1 MALAWAPAHAA
12 RWLPVTESSIRAV
25 YLDTAG
31 AARDGTY
38 VRAWVREVYTNEQR
52 SDQVGVMYYSA
63 NTLTSYDCA
72 RRTSSSL
79 FRVFY
84 GGDGTELRRVAMD
97 AVDLPTLASPG
108 SLQEALLERACSAL
122 IKPKKDESVPDQ
134 LVKVAAAEDSIKPT
148 AVSASKER
156 AKAEV
161 EKASDQAAGPGKPQ
175 AAEAKKPEGEP
186 AKPEAAQGHKP
197 EAAAEK
203 PDAPAEKPKAAAAT
217 KAAAKEVHAALVP
230 AKPKDAIKPVRLPA
244 VAQTVPRTLAT
255 PARYALYEPPR
266 RPKPVR
272 AGAKHD
278 ARQPTA
284 DAGSE
289 PKTEAK
295 QEHEVHWSYTGPNG
309 AENWGKLKP
318 EFAACAAGKR
328 QSPIDIRDGAKLELE
343 PIRFDYKPSPLRIV
357 DNGHTVQVN
366 YAEGSTIVVAGER
379 FELTQFHFHKPSEE
393 RINGKLYDM
402 VAHLVHRSTDGRLAV
417 VAVLFESGPFQNT
430 FVKGLWPHLPLE
442 AGREIAP
449 LDVTIDVNDIL
460 PAQRTY
466 YTFMGSLTTPPCTE
480 GVLWLVMKNPVP
492 ITAEQ
497 VGVFGKLYAMNARP
511 GQPGN
516 ARLIKESM

>member
-1 MALAWAPAHAA
+1 MAIAWPSAYAA

-25 YLDTAG
+25 YLDAAG
-31 AARDGTY
+31 ASREGTY

-63 NTLTSYDCA
+63 NTLTGYDCA

-97 AVDLPTLASPG
+97 AVDVPTLASPG

-122 IKPKKDESVPDQ
+122 IKPKKDESVPDKP
-134 LVKVAAAEDSIKPT
+134 VKVAAAGDSVERT
-148 AVSASKER
+148 AVSASNEQ
-156 AKAEV
+156 AKSEGQ
-161 EKASDQAAGPGKPQ
+161 KASGQAEGSGKPES
-175 AAEAKKPEGEP
+175 AEAKKPAGEP
-186 AKPEAAQGHKP
+186 AKAETTQGRKP
-197 EAAAEK
+197 EAAEK
-203 PDAPAEKPKAAAAT
+203 SDAPAAKPKAAAAA
-217 KAAAKEVHAALVP
+217 KPAAKGVNAASAP
-230 AKPKDAIKPVRLPA
+230 AKQTDLIKPVRLP
-244 VAQTVPRTLAT
+244 VEAQTAPRTLPTA
-255 PARYALYEPPR
+255 ARYALYEPPR
-266 RPKPVR
+266 RPKPTHSGAKKNAMQRTVE
-272 AGAKHD
+272 AGA
-278 ARQPTA
+278 
-284 DAGSE
+284 E
-289 PKTEAK
+289 PKSEAK
-295 QEHEVHWSYTGPNG
+295 QEREVHWSYTGPSG

-328 QSPIDIRDGAKLELE
+328 QSPIDIKDGAKLELE

-366 YAEGSTIVVAGER
+366 YTEGSTIVVAGER

-402 VAHLVHRSTDGRLAV
+402 VVHLVHRSAEGRLAV

-442 AGREIAP
+442 AGREIVP
-449 LDVTIDVNDIL
+449 LDVTIDVNELL

-497 VGVFGKLYAMNARP
+497 VAVFGKLYAMNARP